1 MVQPAVETGG
11 KKPLHQMFTAV
22 PPRYDLINRVIT
34 WGMDRRWRRQA
45 AVECL
50 VSQPEKVLDLCCGTG
65 DLALEI
71 ARRARHKVAVTGIDY
86 SQPML
91 AIAARK
97 AASLAEGRDV
107 SFIYGDVTGLPF
119 PDEYFDAAGISF
131 AFRNLTYKNPS
142 ARKHLE
148 EVVRV
153 LKPGGR
159 YVIVESSQPKSRLIR
174 KLFHLYLRTFVFWA
188 GYLLSG
194 NRGAYRYLAESASR
208 FYAPEE
214 VKAMLLEAGF
224 SRVTYRRLLFGA
236 SGVHVAVK

>member
-1 MVQPAVETGG
+1 MIDDADKIIRNE
-11 KKPLHQMFTAV
+11 PLHRIFTTV
-22 PPRYDLINRVIT
+22 PRRYDLINHIIT
-34 WGMDRRWRRQA
+34 LGFDKRWRDKA
-45 AVECL
+45 ARECL
-50 VSQPEKVLDLCCGTG
+50 TSLPGKVLDLCCGTG
-65 DLALEI
+65 DLAI
-71 ARRARHKVAVTGIDY
+71 NFARLAENKVTLTGIDY
-86 SQPML
+86 SRPML
-91 AIAARK
+91 AIAAGK
-97 AASLAEGRDV
+97 AASQMEGRDV

-131 AFRNLTYKNPS
+131 AFRNLTYRNPS

-159 YVIVESSQPKSRLIR
+159 YVIVESSQPESRLIR

-208 FYAPEE
+208 FYEPEE

-224 SRVTYRRLLFGA
+224 SRVSYRRLLFGA